1 MNTLARVL
9 LVLSLVSLCSYMYGI
24 WETLISTEE
33 NGCKMTYMFEFPQFV
48 VRIEILKIF
57 LALHIKDHY
66 MHIQDIIN
74 QF

>member
-9 LVLSLVSLCSYMYGI
+9 LVLSLVSLCSYMYGV

-33 NGCKMTYMFEFPQFV
+33 NACKMTYMFEFPQFV
-48 VRIEILKIF
+48 VSKLKKF
-57 LALHIKDHY
+57 LVLHIKDHY
-66 MHIQDIIN
+66 MHIQDIIK